1 MFSYRVSNFQRIFY
15 FLGYQGELLRG
26 WSRYLAKSVYDSLSF
41 AIPSN
46 IAHSSTFRGLG
57 GGGER
62 QTRITDL
69 SLKRKIEGVQKR
81 RPLLEI
87 LSEK

>member
-1 MFSYRVSNFQRIFY
+1 MSPIFKRIFY
-15 FLGYQGELLRG
+15 FLGYQGELLLG
-26 WSRYLAKSVYDSLSF
+26 WSRYLAKSVYMTLSPSQSLLTL
-41 AIPSN
+41 
-46 IAHSSTFRGLG
+46 AHSSTFRGVG
-57 GGGER
+57 GGR

-69 SLKRKIEGVQKR
+69 SLKIKIEGVQKR